1 MASKKEN
8 DDGKPLRS
16 ESVIEAYRRR
26 LQVLRK
32 AQEFARSEEIPKA
45 VQQYNH
51 YLNSLARYFDIKE
64 EELSPKI
71 FNVDQDITEMLL
83 ISQVYWDLAKAY
95 DRSPKLQGEA
105 LRCLNQFAKFTVSY
119 KYQYVNAQML
129 KKYLRGRQAHNP
141 KIFEATYEKVR
152 VEGKGCYVATCLYG
166 PDHSCTQRLRL
177 YRDLTL
183 KHTTWGVRFIDFYET
198 NSPQLVNL
206 YQSNPIVRFA
216 LNITLRPL
224 IHIFVYLIGKS
235 ARFTHDRT

>member
-1 MASKKEN
+1 MASKKDNEE
-8 DDGKPLRS
+8 GKPLRS

-32 AQEFARSEEIPKA
+32 AQEFARTEEIPKA
-45 VQQYNH
+45 VQQYNL

-105 LRCLNQFAKFTVSY
+105 MRCLNQFAKFTVGY

-141 KIFEATYEKVR
+141 KIFEAAYEKVR
-152 VEGKGCYVATCLYG
+152 VEGKGCYVASCLYG
-166 PDHSCTQRLRL
+166 PNHSKTQQLRL
-177 YRDLTL
+177 YREKVLMHFSAGL
-183 KHTTWGVRFIDFYET
+183 WFIDFYET
-198 NSPQLVNL
+198 HSPRLVNL
-206 YQSNPIVRFA
+206 YQTNPIARLL
-216 LNITLRPL
+216 LNLSIKPL
-224 IHIFVYLIGKS
+224 INLFVYLLGTS
-235 ARFTHDRT
+235 ARFSHDRT